1 MGEVETVRHL
11 AVLMGRGERT
21 IHRWL
26 SFYRKGGIE
35 RLLSEGNPP
44 GRPKKIS
51 VEEVAL
57 LQNELKDPVGFT
69 SYKEIYFWLSVVR
82 EISVSY
88 TTVYRL
94 VREELGS
101 SIKST

>member
-1 MGEVETVRHL
+1 L
-11 AVLMGRGERT
+11 
-21 IHRWL
+21 
-26 SFYRKGGIE
+26 
-35 RLLSEGNPP
+35 
-44 GRPKKIS
+44 

-69 SYKEIYFWLSVVR
+69 SYKEIYFWLSVIR

-94 VREELGS
+94 VRQELGS

>member
-1 MGEVETVRHL
+1 MDKYL

-35 RLLSEGNPP
+35 GLLSEGNPP

-51 VEEVAL
+51 VEEVGL
-57 LQNELKDPVGFT
+57 LQNELKDPVSFT

-94 VREELGS
+94 VRQELGS